1 MRRQL
6 FILLLLFILE
16 WHEGKTIPVSA
27 STPSTTWTPS
37 TTTGSTTWMSST
49 TTGSTT
55 WMSSTMTSSN
65 TRIDWNKLA
74 EKNFL
79 FV

>member
-6 FILLLLFILE
+6 FILLLLFTLE
-16 WHEGKTIPVSA
+16 WHEGKTIPVST

-49 TTGSTT
+49 V
-55 WMSSTMTSSN
+55 TSSN